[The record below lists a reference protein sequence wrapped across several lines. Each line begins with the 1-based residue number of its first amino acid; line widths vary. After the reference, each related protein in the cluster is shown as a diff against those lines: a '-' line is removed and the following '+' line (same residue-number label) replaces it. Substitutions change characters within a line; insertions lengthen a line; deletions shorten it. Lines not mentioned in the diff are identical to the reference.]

1 MSVIFYKDLM
11 YAGGGSSEGGGG
23 TSATVLYDNP
33 NDSSTFTTITLNDA
47 YTNYDA
53 IVMTGCAIAADHTW
67 LDSQIYY
74 VNELKAGDRVGFTDN
89 GAFTWYEVTNS
100 TTLTHIDGAYYL
112 IRCVIGLKFNSGSSQ
127 GGIDYSLTEQDTGL
141 KWIDGREIY
150 QRTLYFP
157 NPISGDAAIDF
168 PLGISSS
175 EIDYIISR
183 ESIAERWNGDTFYD
197 YAVDDT
203 SPVNQWAGGSF
214 MIFGF
219 NIIEGV
225 WNVSLSNGYYT
236 IKNLYLTIRY
246 VKPLNN
252 N

>member
-1 MSVIFYKDLM
+1 MSVIFYNDLM
-11 YAGGGSSEGGGG
+11 YAGGGSSGSGGG

-53 IVMTGCAIAADHTW
+53 IVMTGCAIAANSTW

-74 VNELKAGDRVGFTDN
+74 VNELKTGDRVGFTDN
-89 GAFTWYEVTNS
+89 GAYTWYEVTNS

-127 GGIDYSLTEQDTGL
+127 GGVDYSLNEQDTGL
-141 KWIDGREIY
+141 KWIDGRTIY
-150 QRTLYFP
+150 QKTIYIQ
-157 NPISGDAAIDF
+157 NIGVESGGNAPYSLGLSASDAD
-168 PLGISSS
+168 L
-175 EIDYIISR
+175 IISR
-183 ESIAERWNGDTFYD
+183 ESVVTRTSDGQLYIDD
-197 YAVDDT
+197 AVT
-203 SPVNQWAGGSF
+203 PLWTGGSF
-214 MIFGF
+214 GIYRWWIDNGQWVVE
-219 NIIEGV
+219 ID
-225 WNVSLSNGYYT
+225 SGYYA
-236 IKNLYLTIRY
+236 LQDMYLTIRY